1 MVTTTS
7 ATRPRAG
14 HPARDLCLAPGRTID
29 APVVEGGR
37 YGRMFPDLPATT
49 FDDDRL
55 LALGIDGGICDGG
68 VHNADGHIEAGQP
81 FFGQYLAHDIT
92 ADRSPLRA
100 HADINTLR
108 NVRSPRAN
116 LEALY
121 GGGPVGSPYLFD
133 QAGPA
138 KLLLGPGGRDLPRN
152 QQGIALI
159 GDPRNDVHA
168 FMTGLQVAFIR
179 AHNHLVDRLRA
190 DGVAESDLF
199 EDARLALNWH
209 YQWVILN
216 DFLPNLVGHELAA
229 SVLQDGPRFYRP
241 QGEPYI
247 PVEFADAAYRYGHS
261 QIRADYQLRR
271 GGPRFPVFPDLAGF
285 RPLAP
290 GHVIDWRLLFDIPGD
305 RAAQRAK
312 LIDGQLPASLIR
324 LPESITGTVD
334 VTAYR
339 SLAARDLQR
348 GRGTGLPSGEAVA
361 RAMGATPLTR
371 TELAL
376 GDWKDETPLW
386 LYVLREAFVRGG
398 GDHLG
403 EVGGRIVAE
412 VIVGIVRTDP
422 ESYLANNPSWR
433 PTLPSHQAGTFKI
446 RDLLV
451 PASQR

>member
-1 MVTTTS
+1 MAPTAP
-7 ATRPRAG
+7 ATRARVG

-55 LALGIDGGICDGG
+55 LALGVDGGICDGG
-68 VHNADGHIEAGQP
+68 LGNADGHVEAGQP

-100 HADINTLR
+100 HADLNSLR

-133 QAGPA
+133 QADPA
-138 KLLLGPGGRDLPRN
+138 KLLLGVASHDLPRN

-216 DFLPNLVGHELAA
+216 DFLPNLVGEELTA
-229 SVLQDGPRFYRP
+229 SVLQEGPRFYRP

-290 GHVIDWRLLFDIPGD
+290 DHVIDWRVLFDVPGNGP
-305 RAAQRAK
+305 AQRAK
-312 LIDGQLPASLIR
+312 AIDGQLPASLMR

-334 VTAYR
+334 ITAYR

-348 GRGTGLPSGEAVA
+348 GQGTGLPSGEAVA
-361 RAMGATPLTR
+361 RAMRVTPLTR

-376 GDWKDETPLW
+376 GDWQDETPLW
-386 LYVLREAFVRGG
+386 LYILREAAVRGG

-403 EVGGRIVAE
+403 GVGGRIVAE
-412 VIVGIVRTDP
+412 VIVGIVRNDS
-422 ESYLANNPSWR
+422 ESYLANNLSWR
-433 PTLPSHQAGTFKI
+433 PTLPSHEAGIFKI
-446 RDLLV
+446 RDFLV
-451 PASQR
+451 PVI

>member
-1 MVTTTS
+1 MAS
-7 ATRPRAG
+7 ALAAARPRAA

-37 YGRMFPDLPATT
+37 YGRMFPDLSAAT

-55 LALGIDGGICDGG
+55 LALGVAGGVCDGG
-68 VHNADGHIEAGQP
+68 ACDAESRVEAGQP

-100 HADINTLR
+100 HTDIESLR
-108 NVRSPRAN
+108 NIRSPRAN

-133 QAGPA
+133 QGDPA
-138 KLLLGPGGRDLPRN
+138 KLLLGVGGRDLPRN
-152 QQGIALI
+152 QQGTALV

-199 EDARLALNWH
+199 EDARRALVWH

-216 DFLPNLVGHELAA
+216 DFLPTLVGAQLTAA
-229 SVLQDGPRFYRP
+229 MLTDGPRFYRP
-241 QGEPYI
+241 RGEPFI

-261 QIRADYQLRR
+261 QIKEDYQLRE
-271 GGPRFPVFPDLAGF
+271 GGRRFPVFPDLAGF
-285 RPLAP
+285 RPLASE
-290 GHVIDWRLLFDIPGD
+290 HYVDWPLLFDVPG
-305 RAAQRAK
+305 RPPAQRAK
-312 LIDGQLPASLIR
+312 PIDGQLPASLIR
-324 LPESITGTVD
+324 LPESITGAVEI
-334 VTAYR
+334 TAYR
-339 SLAARDLQR
+339 SLASRDLQR
-348 GRGTGLPSGEAVA
+348 GQGTGLPSGEAVA
-361 RAMGATPLTR
+361 RAIGAKPLTHK
-371 TELAL
+371 ELAL
-376 GDWKDETPLW
+376 GDWQDETPLW
-386 LYVLREAFVRGG
+386 LYILREAAIQSG
-398 GDHLG
+398 GDRLG

-412 VIVGIVRTDP
+412 VLVGIVREDP
-422 ESYLANNPSWR
+422 ESYLSNDPSWR
-433 PTLPSHQAGTFKI
+433 PTLPSHQAGIFKI

-451 PASQR
+451 LAG